1 MKTLLKVIKWLLI
14 VLTIL
19 LVGYIL
25 GIFIFHDA
33 AFYMNEKYR
42 IYLVIQLVHLAV
54 SLSALFVVW
63 SSQLFDRWKKIDQ
76 TLLVVFL
83 SVFGLWIWYM
93 KYSKI
98 YLHHENT
105 KEY

>member
-1 MKTLLKVIKWLLI
+1 MKALLKVIKWLLVALT
-14 VLTIL
+14 VLL
-19 LVGYIL
+19 AGYIL
-25 GIFIFHDA
+25 GIIIFHDA

-42 IYLVIQLVHLAV
+42 IYLVIQVVHVAV

-63 SSQLFDRWKKIDQ
+63 SSALFDGWKKIDQ

-83 SVFGLWIWYM
+83 SVFGLWYWYN
-93 KYSKI
+93 KYGKI
-98 YLHHENT
+98 YLDHENT

>member
-1 MKTLLKVIKWLLI
+1 
-14 VLTIL
+14 
-19 LVGYIL
+19 
-25 GIFIFHDA
+25 
-33 AFYMNEKYR
+33 
-42 IYLVIQLVHLAV
+42 
-54 SLSALFVVW
+54 VW

-83 SVFGLWIWYM
+83 SIFGLWFWYK
-93 KYSKI
+93 KYGKI